1 MTTLRRGVYTPSEL
15 HRLACRL
22 DRRVVRVDQVLI
34 AMRKGEVLH
43 LQYENG
49 RPLWSLSGGR
59 SVSAEV
65 ANLLITSA
73 SVVPIGSALF
83 DGMPGQAW
91 RFVPDFK
98 VPHRRGFAGIQ
109 DGD

>member
-22 DRRVVRVDQVLI
+22 DRRVVCVDQVLI
-34 AMRKGEVLH
+34 AMRMGEVLH
-43 LQYENG
+43 LQYEHG

-65 ANLLITSA
+65 AALLTSNA
-73 SVVPIGSALF
+73 SVVPVGDALF
-83 DGMPGQAW
+83 DGMSQTW
-91 RFVPDFK
+91 RFAP
-98 VPHRRGFAGIQ
+98 
-109 DGD
+109 